1 MIQPIVVERSSRE
14 MPLRTGAASVCFGG
28 SRTLLGFAEREQ
40 DFFSEYRDEQI
51 GRTLDSI
58 CQK

>member
-40 DFFSEYRDEQI
+40 DFFSECKNEQAES
-51 GRTLDSI
+51 TLDSI
-58 CQK
+58 CQ

>member
-1 MIQPIVVERSSRE
+1 

-40 DFFSEYRDEQI
+40 DFFSECKNEQAES
-51 GRTLDSI
+51 TLDSI
-58 CQK
+58 CQ